1 MQARRDEYVASYQ
14 LLASMG
20 LAEATVLGAPVTPYD
35 STANGKRVRGI
46 WSDWNTNPNPAPM
59 PLPQPVAASQSV
71 SDFVPVPVAP
81 R

>member
-1 MQARRDEYVASYQ
+1 M
-14 LLASMG
+14 
-20 LAEATVLGAPVTPYD
+20 LGAPITPYD
-35 STANGKRVRGI
+35 LTANGKRVRGI
-46 WSDWNTNPNPAPM
+46 WSDWATNPNPAPQ